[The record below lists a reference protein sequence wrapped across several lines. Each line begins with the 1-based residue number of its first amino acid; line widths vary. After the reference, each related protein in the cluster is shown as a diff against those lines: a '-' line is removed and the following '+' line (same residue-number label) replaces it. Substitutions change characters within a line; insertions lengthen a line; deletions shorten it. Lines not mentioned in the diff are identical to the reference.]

1 MQDNLAYQEEMMPAG
16 GIADFIMTDEEISAL
31 ERQEAK
37 EAYGSSGIAKF
48 EDIAQRM
55 ASYGRYGDDQ
65 VAHVETG
72 ELVIPKALIEQDS
85 KLKDSIFD
93 HLRELGVEDP
103 ERYVVGSS
111 QNSIN
116 PETGMPEFFFKSI
129 KKVFSSVAKS
139 VKKVFKGIGKV
150 LKKAAPIILGA
161 VLTPY
166 IGPIYA
172 GMLSGGI
179 GGYLNGGDL
188 KTALKGAALGGVT
201 GAVGA
206 GLSGGFGRAAGTSFL
221 DGALQGINSA
231 SSLSNLSGF
240 SQLGTDIGNLA
251 TGNFSAIDTG
261 KFVPDF
267 LKDKPVADPATAVGV
282 SPEQGILPES
292 LAAEPIPTNQGEF
305 FPSAQSGSTVP
316 SSAAANQVSNT
327 LMPKPPAAPNPV
339 SNTLTP
345 QQSVAELAK
354 FKPPSLTDS
363 FKNLVTG
370 DGGGR
375 LQALENIFA
384 PNTGA
389 PTAADYLLANPS
401 LTDKKAQLLAN
412 AGKAGVLRTYG
423 PAAVAATG
431 AAAAGGFFDTP
442 DAPTPEQTAAEYKRY
457 LKEMG
462 YPEDYSTYFFNPDGT
477 RTDEGKRYLT
487 NLGPGFYGQ
496 NTAFMKEGGDVFP
509 RRTGGI
515 GPDEGVPNQ
524 DSVRAMLMPGEFV
537 MTTDAVRGAD
547 PTGQGN
553 LNKGINRMYDMMR
566 NLEMRGRAVA

>member
-48 EDIAQRM
+48 EDVAQRM

-116 PETGMPEFFFKSI
+116 PETGMPEFFFKSV

-188 KTALKGAALGGVT
+188 KSALKGAALGGVT

-221 DGALQGINSA
+221 DGAMQGINSA
-231 SSLSNLSGF
+231 SNLSNLSGF

-267 LKDKPVADPATAVGV
+267 LKDKPVADPAYQFPDPQIDN
-282 SPEQGILPES
+282 PEIFAPGSTGSTNNLVQQPSSVAQPVNVTSSQTGSVTSSATQPS
-292 LAAEPIPTNQGEF
+292 LA
-305 FPSAQSGSTVP
+305 
-316 SSAAANQVSNT
+316 
-327 LMPKPPAAPNPV
+327 
-339 SNTLTP
+339 
-345 QQSVAELAK
+345 ELRQ

-389 PTAADYLLANPS
+389 PTAADYFSADPSLGTKGAALLANE
-401 LTDKKAQLLAN
+401 
-412 AGKAGVLRTYG
+412 GKAGILRTYG

-515 GPDEGVPNQ
+515 GPNEGVPNQ

-566 NLEMRGRAVA
+566 NLEMRGRAIA